1 MKVILE
7 IDHTVSKEE
16 ITSWIEEVLIPNN
29 PCVWG
34 YSFEEHHCGSCHNS
48 QLEKENAEL
57 KDKLKKEQNLN
68 KVIKERLVE
77 VNCDCNAEK
86 KEKCVMFP
94 EYCEGEKKIVVDL
107 MSLVSDGLNESL
119 IKQKDEQIKQ
129 LSQRILEQQKTIESL
144 SDTIN
149 EQKAHCKAVDEVN
162 EKMKCC
168 ENCKNK
174 KGWKGEKPC
183 LDCKYNPFGE
193 GKEDKWELAE

>member
-34 YSFEEHHCGSCHNS
+34 YSFEEHHCGSCQNS
-48 QLEKENAEL
+48 QLEKENAKLKTQVENYKLSENESKEIIAEL
-57 KDKLKKEQNLN
+57 KSKLEKEQNLN

-94 EYCEGEKKIVVDL
+94 EYCEGERKTVVDL
-107 MSLVSDGLNESL
+107 MTLVSDGLNESL
-119 IKQKDEQIKQ
+119 IKQKEDVIQDLTDKLNNISHQ
-129 LSQRILEQQKTIESL
+129 LELLKSCS
-144 SDTIN
+144 
-149 EQKAHCKAVDEVN
+149 
-162 EKMKCC
+162 
-168 ENCKNK
+168 NCKHDTNNNADK
-174 KGWKGEKPC
+174 SCDG
-183 LDCKYNPFGE
+183 CKRSSNG
-193 GKEDKWELAE
+193 GNEDKWESR